1 MRRITTLI
9 AIALAML
16 TSCGGDSS
24 STDTTDVKTPQ
35 GKCSPS
41 EKNPILGL
49 AAIDS
54 KYHVHVWDSPES
66 LSPRDLGIVGDD
78 PFATSTGNDLT
89 VAESVAISV
98 KDCRV
103 FVGACCE
110 PVSGI
115 TFYDKENDGE
125 WDTVMGHLPTIS
137 PDGELLARVA
147 YEELLISPV
156 NDPEKT
162 NITIGLPKADVA
174 TIYRAQWINGDEVAL
189 SGFTKNAAMLWVARV
204 SEGTLREAATISTS
218 VNWNSENLWRV
229 GLVGVD
235 EAGNVITQNV
245 NQGQGI
251 VEFRYPESFEI
262 FSTDTAAA
270 NVLTYSI
277 SQSRSAMVT
286 NAGVLTTWF
295 GNGDPQTVNGQYVW
309 AG

>member
-1 MRRITTLI
+1 MRRITTI
-9 AIALAML
+9 VAITLVML

-24 STDTTDVKTPQ
+24 STDTTDVETPQ
-35 GKCSPS
+35 GNCSPS
-41 EKNPILGL
+41 EKNPTLGL

-54 KYHVHVWDSPES
+54 KYHVHVWDSSES
-66 LSPRDLGIVGDD
+66 LSSRDLGIIGDD

-89 VAESVAISV
+89 VTESVAISV

-162 NITIGLPKADVA
+162 NFTIGLPKADLA

-277 SQSRSAMVT
+277 SQRRSAMVT

-295 GNGDPQTVNGQYVW
+295 GNGDPQTVDGQYVW